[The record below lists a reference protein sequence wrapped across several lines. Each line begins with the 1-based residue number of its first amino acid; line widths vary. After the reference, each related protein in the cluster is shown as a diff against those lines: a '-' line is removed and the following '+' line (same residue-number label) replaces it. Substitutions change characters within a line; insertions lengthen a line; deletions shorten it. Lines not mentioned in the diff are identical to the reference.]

1 MLPGAQ
7 LWHEICDIRLEVFP
21 VSHEKIAQIGDAQE
35 KSAPRKGDSKV
46 RRIGLKYK
54 LLLGPMVMVCL
65 VMVVS
70 LIVVVTVLKK
80 QSRTASYD
88 QIQKAVHI
96 VEEELRTRQA
106 RLLEAAK
113 QVGGAYDLG
122 ARVKYAYEFKE
133 QGASKTDGTSILWHN
148 GCKKITQELSL
159 VAVARNIWKMAIYN
173 PKGELLSFAARKDA
187 GTYIVGYGLDAA
199 SPDSFYLNEQRAA
212 QEMNSDEWR
221 EAKAFSDLKIAVQL
235 GGEIQKTERISLEE
249 VENEVCLATYV
260 PVMANCVNAKTG
272 EIEKC
277 QFGCIVA
284 IQKFE
289 REMVRRVALLTGMK
303 INVFSK
309 KGDLLVGDL
318 PEYTQM
324 EANRIQGMVGRD
336 QGKQGS
342 VLNEINLK
350 EGSYFQGIL
359 PLYGEKGLV
368 GILAVLLSSQAL
380 WSNTWQM
387 VRLLIL
393 IYFICLVLMIP
404 LALFFSHSLS
414 TPIHRVIHSM
424 TDAAEKVFATSFQAS
439 SSGQQLAERT
449 SQQAATLEETSSSLE
464 EIASMAKGNADHA
477 QQVDHLSKESSD
489 YLKDAN
495 NSMKNLIQNMQETSS
510 ASESV
515 SKIVKS
521 IDEIAFQTNLLAL
534 NAAVEAA
541 RAGEAGAGFAVVAD
555 EVRKLALRSAEAS
568 NNTQEMV
575 KEIIQKI
582 EAGARLMKET
592 DAKYRDAAV
601 RVHKVTELIG
611 VISNASAEQTRGVE
625 RVNQAVAEMDR
636 VTQDNAANAEESAS
650 AALELETQ
658 AERMEGNLAELTA
671 LVGTKGEEGHGN
683 GETTKEDGETR
694 GNGDRATVRR
704 G

>member
-1 MLPGAQ
+1 MST
-7 LWHEICDIRLEVFP
+7 IR
-21 VSHEKIAQIGDAQE
+21 
-35 KSAPRKGDSKV
+35 
-46 RRIGLKYK
+46 LKYK
-54 LLLGPMVMVCL
+54 LLFGPMIMVSL

-80 QSRTASYD
+80 QSRTASYN

-96 VEEELRTRQA
+96 VQEELRARQLK
-106 RLLEAAK
+106 LLEAAR
-113 QVGGAYDLG
+113 QVSGAYDLG

-133 QGASKTDGTSILWHN
+133 QGTYKTDQTLILWHN

-159 VAVARNIWKMAIYN
+159 VAVAGNIWKMAIYN
-173 PKGELLSFAARKDA
+173 PKGELLSFAAQKDTK
-187 GTYIVGYGLDAA
+187 TYIVGYGLDAA
-199 SPDSFYLNEQRAA
+199 SPNTFYLNEQRTA
-212 QEMNSDEWR
+212 QEMNSDEWK
-221 EAKAFSDLKIAVQL
+221 EAKAFSDLKMAVQL
-235 GGEIQKTERISLEE
+235 GGEIRKTERMTLKE

-303 INVFSK
+303 INVFTK
-309 KGDLLVGDL
+309 KGDLIVGDL
-318 PEYTQM
+318 PEYKQI
-324 EANRIQGMVGRD
+324 EARGIQGKVGRD
-336 QGKQGS
+336 QGKQES
-342 VLNEINLK
+342 VLNEIDLK

-359 PLYGEKGLV
+359 PLYGEKGLI

-387 VRLLIL
+387 VRLLMVV
-393 IYFICLVLMIP
+393 YFICIVLIIP
-404 LALFFSHSLS
+404 FALFFSHSLS
-414 TPIHRVIHSM
+414 TPIHRAIHSL
-424 TDAAEKVFATSFQAS
+424 TDAAEKVFATSFHAS
-439 SSGQQLAERT
+439 SSSQQLAETT
-449 SQQAATLEETSSSLE
+449 SQQAASLEETSSSLE
-464 EIASMAKGNADHA
+464 EVASMTKGNADHA
-477 QQVDHLSKESSD
+477 RQVDHLSKEGSD

-495 NSMKNLIQNMQETSS
+495 NSMKNLIRNMEETSS
-510 ASESV
+510 ASENV
-515 SKIVKS
+515 SRIVKS

-575 KEIIQKI
+575 KEIILKI
-582 EAGARLMKET
+582 EAGGRLIKET
-592 DAKYRDAAV
+592 DTKYRDAALKI
-601 RVHKVTELIG
+601 HKVTELIG
-611 VISNASAEQTRGVE
+611 EISNASAEQTNGIE
-625 RVNQAVAEMDR
+625 RVNQAIAEMHR

-650 AALELETQ
+650 AAVELETQ
-658 AERMEGNLAELTA
+658 AEGMENILAELIA
-671 LVGTKGEEGHGN
+671 LVGTKGAGWHEE
-683 GETTKEDGETR
+683 EPPPIEVSDRQAWAIRDKTKTGARENEG
-694 GNGDRATVRR
+694 VQS
-704 G
+704 